1 MCEIGLKTR
10 KSDLL
15 RNLYDYGINAIA
27 IMSDDKNIHT
37 GISLIKL
44 YFNRKV
50 DGSNSSVVET
60 NLKYQIFTI
69 VRYKT
74 V

>member
-1 MCEIGLKTR
+1 M
-10 KSDLL
+10 
-15 RNLYDYGINAIA
+15 